1 MAVCKT
7 ANAAQTAVVT
17 TVTEPSSLSL
27 VNRLHGPLARGYS
40 PLYPPTTHVCCQQT
54 ARAADSHAHADDAYA
69 QATGLLESVGRLVSF
84 RFTVIFII

>member
-17 TVTEPSSLSL
+17 AVNEPASLAL

-54 ARAADSHAHADDAYA
+54 ARAADSHAHADDAIRKPP
-69 QATGLLESVGRLVSF
+69 GCSRLWDVYCPF
-84 RFTVIFII
+84 VLP